1 MEFLRDLLTPE
12 CLISAGLTMVL
23 LSILSY
29 VRVLSFQ
36 MRALVSSQSDCLSKM
51 SDNVSEM
58 AEIFRKLYSK
68 TEWIGDKVSY
78 IELKLGRL
86 LNTVKDSAL
95 SLSEILFKYDR
106 MRGGEWTVLS
116 GWVAH
121 ERDHW
126 LRRHSVVS
134 WLMLT
139 EAVQLSV
146 ISDMVYMRIQRISKG
161 GHSKVD
167 ELLSVENLI
176 SVVSENLRYLSKVS
190 AAGQWRTLSTTT
202 PQEASEAPSALQEA
216 EFVVFEYFQSV
227 GQHFERVAEMAKDSG
242 VSWDKATKGLSL
254 RELFRRFE
262 D

>member
-1 MEFLRDLLTPE
+1 MEFFRDLLTPE

-36 MRALVSSQSDCLSKM
+36 MRVLVSSQSDCLSKM

-58 AEIFRKLYSK
+58 TEIFRKLYSK

-78 IELKLGRL
+78 IELKVGRL
-86 LNTVKDSAL
+86 LSTVKDSAL
-95 SLSEILFKYDR
+95 ALSEVLFKFDVLLSN
-106 MRGGEWTVLS
+106 GQWIILS

-126 LRRHSVVS
+126 LRRHSVAS
-134 WLMLT
+134 WLVLT

-146 ISDMVYMRIQRISKG
+146 ISDMVYMRIQHLSKG
-161 GHSKVD
+161 GRSTAE
-167 ELLSVENLI
+167 ELLRLENLI

-190 AAGQWRTLSTTT
+190 TAGQWRTLSTTT
-202 PQEASEAPSALQEA
+202 PQDASEAPSALQEA
-216 EFVVFEYFQSV
+216 EYVVFEYFLSV
-227 GQHFERVAEMAKDSG
+227 GLHFERVAEMAKDSG
-242 VSWDKATKGLSL
+242 VSWDKAMRGLSL
-254 RELFRRFE
+254 RELFRH
-262 D
+262 